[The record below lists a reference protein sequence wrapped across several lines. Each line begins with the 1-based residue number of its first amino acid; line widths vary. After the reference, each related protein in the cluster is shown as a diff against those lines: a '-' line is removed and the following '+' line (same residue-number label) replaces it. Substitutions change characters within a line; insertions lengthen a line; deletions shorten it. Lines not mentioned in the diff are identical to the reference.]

1 MTSITPA
8 KIASIV
14 AGTALL
20 LVLCLAPA
28 TATAAGEFEPNDDS
42 ETAYGPLAAGVTYAA
57 TLESGE
63 DFDYYHFYVAGRG
76 ASPVAITIANT
87 TIDGDG
93 LFVELLDSDEGP
105 LDEINVPGQDFD
117 VLEADLEPGLYY
129 LALQTEL
136 FEQFD
141 ETYEIRAEGG
151 AGAFAS
157 QAEVQAQC
165 RRDTAALTK
174 ARAALA
180 QARKR
185 LRRVIKNRGSR
196 KAKVAAR
203 RQIRTARAR
212 LKTANADAALLC
224 PTRA

>member
-63 DFDYYHFYVAGRG
+63 DFDYYYFYVTGRG
-76 ASPVAITIANT
+76 ASPVAITITNT
-87 TIDGDG
+87 TADGDG
-93 LFVELLDSDEGP
+93 LFAELLDADEAP
-105 LDEINVPGQDFD
+105 LDETYVPGEDFD
-117 VLEADLEPGLYY
+117 VFEADLEPGLYY

-165 RRDTAALTK
+165 RKGTAAVSQAK
-174 ARAALA
+174 AALVRA
-180 QARKR
+180 KKR

-196 KAKVAAR
+196 KAKAAAR
-203 RQIRTARAR
+203 RAIRTARAR
-212 LKTANADAALLC
+212 LKAVNAGAALLC
-224 PTRA
+224 PTPV